1 MLDYGEALRDACELI
16 DRLYGD
22 CPLNS
27 LNSRNDID
35 LVDWFGC
42 EKCKDNFRGLLAKI
56 FQKGAVA

>member
-1 MLDYGEALRDACELI
+1 MLDYDEALRDACELI

-42 EKCKDNFRGLLAKI
+42 EECKDNFRGLLAKI